1 MNLEE
6 HAGLGELGTENWVL
20 GIPRSKKG
28 RIEEEESGRET
39 ERIYGLQL
47 GGKANSC
54 LGET

>member
-1 MNLEE
+1 VNLEE

-47 GGKANSC
+47 GGKTNSC